1 MSAGGQRGGIWIRYF
16 MATMILVRPGSTD
29 FDEQHR
35 IQGTLDL
42 PLNAKGEAQVR
53 KILYDL
59 ASIPIEVIFT
69 SACEPARGTAALLGA
84 QRGISVKEV
93 TGLENWNQGLWQGLS
108 IDELRRKQPKV
119 FRQWLETPSSVCPP
133 GGESLP
139 EAWERVRKAL
149 VKPLKTKVNAAIV
162 ASEPLATIIACLV
175 RGAKVTD
182 VEVVNGSA
190 DRPAWEYLRTNGHA
204 VAELPVAVVAPS
216 QRAEVAV
223 AAE

>member
-1 MSAGGQRGGIWIRYF
+1 MSAGGQRGGIWIRFY
-16 MATMILVRPGSTD
+16 MATIILVRPGSTD

-53 KILYDL
+53 QTIECL
-59 ASIPIEVIFT
+59 SSVPIDVIFT
-69 SACEPARGTAALLGA
+69 SPCEPARGTAAMLGA
-84 QRGISVKEV
+84 QRGVPVKEV
-93 TGLENWNQGLWQGLS
+93 AGLENWNQGLWQGLS

-119 FRQWLETPSSVCPP
+119 FRQWLGTPSSVCPP

-149 VKPLKTKVNAAIV
+149 VKPLKTKMNAVIV
-162 ASEPLATIIACLV
+162 ASEPLATVIACLV

-216 QRAEVAV
+216 KRAEVV
-223 AAE
+223 AAAE